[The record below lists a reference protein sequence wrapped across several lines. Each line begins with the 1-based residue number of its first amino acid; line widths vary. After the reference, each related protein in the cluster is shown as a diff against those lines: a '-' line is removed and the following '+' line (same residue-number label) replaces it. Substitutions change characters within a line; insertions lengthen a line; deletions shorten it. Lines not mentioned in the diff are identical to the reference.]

1 MRQLNQRIADLEM
14 PERMRRLPISDEG
27 YPIPYFVPFIDGKPE
42 FRGMDGERLGLCVRL
57 KRCWLCGQ
65 PLGVH
70 MTFPIGPMCAV
81 NRNIAEPPSHHGC
94 ALYGVRACP
103 FLTQPR
109 MRRNEKDVPQGHIAG
124 VGLKRNPGVICLW
137 TTRSYRVWRP
147 PGGGVL
153 FAIGDPETVEY
164 FAEGRPA
171 TRAEVLASM
180 ESGLPLLM
188 EIAEEEGS
196 DAVAALSKLYD
207 KALKL
212 IPPVNSVEQGISG

>member
-1 MRQLNQRIADLEM
+1 MNQLNQRITDLEM

-42 FRGMDGERLGLCVRL
+42 FRGMDGEKLGLCVRL

-81 NRNIAEPPSHHGC
+81 NRNISEPPSHHAC

-109 MRRNEKDVPQGHIAG
+109 MRRNEKDLPEGHIAG
-124 VGLKRNPGVICLW
+124 IGIKRNPGVMCLW
-137 TTRSYRVWRP
+137 TTKSYKVWRP
-147 PGGGVL
+147 RAAARCL
-153 FAIGDPETVEY
+153 RSAIRRRVEY

-171 TRAEVLASM
+171 TREEVLASM

-188 EIAEEEGS
+188 EIAEQEGA
-196 DAVAALSKLYD
+196 DAVTELLNQYD
-207 KALKL
+207 KAM
-212 IPPVNSVEQGISG
+212 EQLPRRRRKGLSK